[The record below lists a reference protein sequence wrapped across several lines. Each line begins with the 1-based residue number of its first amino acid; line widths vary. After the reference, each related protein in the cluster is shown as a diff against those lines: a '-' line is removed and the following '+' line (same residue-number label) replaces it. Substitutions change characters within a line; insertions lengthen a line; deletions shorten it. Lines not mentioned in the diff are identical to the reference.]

1 MRAGSPLSE
10 LSARI
15 ETPIRERLDGV
26 TDPDAVVIGSGPN
39 GLVAANV
46 LADAGWNV
54 LVLEAQPD
62 PGGAVRS
69 GELTEPGFVHD
80 RFSAFYPLAAAS
92 PVIQALALEVHGLRW
107 RRAPVVLG
115 HPRGVG
121 GSVVVSMDLDE
132 TAASLDADAAGDG
145 DAWRGVYREW
155 EHLGSDIVGAL
166 LSPFPPVRSA
176 LRLLARLGPRRLLPF
191 ARFGVLP
198 VRRYARETFAGEGA
212 ALLLTGLTM
221 HTDLGPESTAGSI
234 FGWLLAGIGQ
244 EAGFPVPEGGSGQLS
259 AALVHRLESRG
270 STVQCGMR
278 VTRVDVRDGRAV
290 GVTCADGSS
299 VTARRAVL
307 ADTGAPSLYRDLV
320 GEAHLPASFLDELRG
335 FEYDHATFKV
345 DWALDQPVPW
355 AAEPLRRAGTVHV
368 AESLDDLTRF
378 ATDLTT
384 GWIPEHPFLILGQ
397 MTTVDPTRSP
407 AGTETLW
414 GYTHVP
420 ARVKGDHCGSL
431 TGRWDGAEA
440 ERFADRME
448 AEIERRAPGFGTL
461 VRARHI
467 TTPAGLEAANAN
479 LVHGALN
486 GGTAQLHQQLVFR
499 PTPGLAR
506 PETPVKRLFL
516 ASASA
521 HPGGGVHGACGANAA
536 RAALAAE
543 RRARFTRAL
552 TPT

>member
-1 MRAGSPLSE
+1 MS
-10 LSARI
+10 
-15 ETPIRERLDGV
+15 
-26 TDPDAVVIGSGPN
+26 DPDAVVVGSGPN

-46 LADAGWNV
+46 LADAGWDV
-54 LVLEAQPD
+54 LVLEAEPD

-69 GELTEPGFVHD
+69 AELTEPGFVHD
-80 RFSAFYPLAAAS
+80 RFSAFYPLAVAS
-92 PVIQALALEVHGLRW
+92 PVIRALALEVHGLRW
-107 RRAPVVLG
+107 RRAPLVIG
-115 HPRGVG
+115 HARPGDRAVAI
-121 GSVVVSMDLDE
+121 STDLDE
-132 TAASLDADAAGDG
+132 TAASLAADAPGDG
-145 DAWRGVYREW
+145 AAWRDFYRQW
-155 EHLGSDIVGAL
+155 EQLGHHVVDAL
-166 LSPFPPVRSA
+166 LSPFPPVGPA
-176 LRLLARLGPRRLLPF
+176 LRLLPRLGPRGALAF

-221 HTDLGPESTAGSI
+221 HTDLGPDSTAGAI
-234 FGWLLAGIGQ
+234 FGWLLAGVGQ
-244 EAGFPVPEGGSGQLS
+244 EAGFPVPEGGAGRLS
-259 AALVHRLESRG
+259 AALVNRLESRAA
-270 STVQCGMR
+270 SLRCGMR
-278 VTRVDVRDGRAV
+278 VTRVDVRHGRAV
-290 GVTCADGSS
+290 GVTCADG
-299 VTARRAVL
+299 TTIGARRAVL

-320 GEAHLPASFLDELRG
+320 GETHLPASFLDSLRA
-335 FEYDHATFKV
+335 FEYDHATFKL
-345 DWALDQPVPW
+345 DWALDGPVPW

-368 AESLDDLTRF
+368 ADSMDDLTRF
-378 ATDLTT
+378 AADLATDHIPERPFLVLGQLTT
-384 GWIPEHPFLILGQ
+384 A
-397 MTTVDPTRSP
+397 DPTRSP

-420 ARVKGDHCGSL
+420 ARVRGDRAGDL
-431 TGRWDGAEA
+431 TGRWDDAEA
-440 ERFADRME
+440 HRFADRIE
-448 AEIERRAPGFGTL
+448 AEIERHAPGFRGS

-467 TTPAGLEAANAN
+467 TTPAGLEAADPN

-543 RRARFTRAL
+543 RRTRL
-552 TPT
+552 LGKVGVRS